1 MARVGP
7 QRHRKKKKKK
17 KKKIGTELYGVTS
30 PNIVVF
36 LHKTPF
42 IYFHVFHK
50 RLLKLR
56 SSACSDTMELQIT
69 VNMNSN
75 AESLQQ
81 SYPYALRAS
90 Q

>member
-17 KKKIGTELYGVTS
+17 IGTELYGVK
-30 PNIVVF
+30 PQNIAVF

-42 IYFHVFHK
+42 IYFPVFHK

-56 SSACSDTMELQIT
+56 SSAWSDTMEL
-69 VNMNSN
+69 
-75 AESLQQ
+75 
-81 SYPYALRAS
+81 
-90 Q
+90 